1 MRTVKKAL
9 FLTLAL
15 SLVLGGTFILTPEKE
30 ADAKDFCTS
39 DACKQA
45 EADYLEA
52 TKKADEARSHA
63 NTLEGEI
70 ERLNAE
76 ITAMENKIEANKLI
90 VEDLK
95 VQIAEQKAILEQ
107 QQAGFAE
114 IGADVH
120 FKEKESELIQ
130 ALKYTIS
137 ERAEK
142 KARDEN
148 VKAQISSSVNTIN
161 ENMKALELKQAQVE
175 ALIEDQQ
182 IQSDRIA
189 ENKNRQAE
197 LKTKYEN
204 DASQYSED
212 AKAAERKRGEEIAKE
227 IAKYNSTGK
236 VVASGLNSYPK
247 AGDCPQNNYTNIGY
261 VIYYDGMAIC
271 QCTSYA
277 NWKVR
282 ESWGKSAVGFGIMG
296 NAKDWG
302 RSAAAAGLRVD
313 DEPEPHTVG
322 YQTSGIFGHVV
333 WIEGVNADGTVNL
346 SEYNNLYS
354 SVSGQKGDFGYRV
367 NVPASSFRYIHF
379 R

>member
-1 MRTVKKAL
+1 MK
-9 FLTLAL
+9 FLRQTLIFILAL
-15 SLVLGGTFILTPEKE
+15 GLVFGTVILSDRNTAE
-30 ADAKDFCTS
+30 ARDYCVS
-39 DACKQA
+39 DACKAA
-45 EADYLEA
+45 EAAYAEA
-52 TKKADEARSHA
+52 TKKADNAKAKA

-70 ERLNAE
+70 ERLSTE
-76 ITAMENKIEANKLI
+76 ITAMESKIEANKKI

-130 ALKYTIS
+130 ALKYSIS

-142 KARDEN
+142 KARDDN

-161 ENMKALELKQAQVE
+161 ENMKALQIKQAQVE
-175 ALIEDQQ
+175 ALIEDQK
-182 IQSDRIA
+182 IQSDKIA
-189 ENKNRQAE
+189 ANKARQSE

-204 DASQYSED
+204 DASKYSDD
-212 AKAAERKRGEEIAKE
+212 AKEAERIRGEEIAKE

-247 AGDCPQNNYTNIGY
+247 AGDCPQMNYTNIGY

-277 NWKVR
+277 NWKVK
-282 ESWGKSAVGFGIMG
+282 ESWGRSAVGFGIAG
-296 NAKDWG
+296 NARDWG
-302 RSAAAAGLRVD
+302 HYARMAGLLVD
-313 DEPEPHTVG
+313 DNPAPHTVG

-367 NVPASSFRYIHF
+367 NVPASSFHYIHF
-379 R
+379 N